1 MKTIIIAIMFAV
13 MCGCTSTSPVQTPT
27 ELTVKTA
34 TITAD
39 TLTLIPSGIKAAY
52 DAKLLSSANYNAI
65 ADKYNMAVD
74 SYDAADDILTAV
86 VTAKKDPSTD
96 PNYQAAL
103 ASFLG
108 NWKDVL
114 ALLQSFNVHIK
125 GVL

>member
-27 ELTVKTA
+27 ELTVKTT